1 MLNDIQDKMA
11 RGIAKKAFMSAKRE
25 KLDANGFMS
34 KIEEALNEAGKSSN
48 ENSEII
54 KKLEN

>member
-1 MLNDIQDKMA
+1 MA
-11 RGIAKKAFMSAKRE
+11 RGIAKKAFMLAKRE

-34 KIEEALNEAGKSSN
+34 KIEKALNEAEKSSD

-54 KKLEN
+54 KKLAN